1 MSLIMSLNR
10 CYISEVLLRTLSIQL
25 MWVNTVINAAKM
37 DVAII
42 LPIKIRTLKLQIK
55 IVLAFLP
62 SWTSCLVNLIT
73 S

>member
-1 MSLIMSLNR
+1 MTLIMTLNR
-10 CYISEVLLRTLSIQL
+10 CNISEVILCTLSTQL
-25 MWVNTVINAAKM
+25 IWINTVINAAKM